1 MASLTLPLPTSQ
13 IDLASAYLISKH
25 LEAAWERDETV
36 GELSSM
42 VSVTSL

>member
-13 IDLASAYLISKH
+13 IDLVSAYLISKH
-25 LEAAWERDETV
+25 LEQDGRRDETV
-36 GELSSM
+36 GELSSV